1 MVHSRINIYSC
12 LKSTGLGV
20 TEFMLRLMAWLC
32 VRDDTYREAQMV
44 IITGPN
50 LSLAVKLIS
59 RLKAIF
65 EPKLNIAFQDKE
77 TVVRSE
83 WLQRLKPSHQII

>member
-1 MVHSRINIYSC
+1 MVQDGSFKDKHLFV

-32 VRDDTYREAQMV
+32 VKDNTYREAQMV

-50 LSLAVKLIS
+50 LSIS
-59 RLKAIF
+59 SQVNFKI
-65 EPKLNIAFQDKE
+65 KGNIR
-77 TVVRSE
+77 T
-83 WLQRLKPSHQII
+83 